1 MGRKHAEDHPD
12 QMLLSVSYFCQDYGK
27 PLGSFSYFCQY
38 YGKPLGQKHGSGL
51 EVSPI
56 FYKSIQH

>member
-27 PLGSFSYFCQY
+27 PLG
-38 YGKPLGQKHGSGL
+38 QKHGTGI

-56 FYKSIQH
+56 FDKGIQH